1 MVIKTWLVILGG
13 LTAVGLFALIFF
25 LAKSMGITFGVY
37 AGAMLVFYILAATTV
52 SAATGFSE
60 FIRGM
65 LVGSNASLN
74 GLLLFELLSQTGNA
88 GLAQGVAISFF
99 GLNLLAIVKWISQFE
114 VYQALIGWSNWC
126 LPMSW
131 PIVLLGLLF
140 LLFSLLLAAVTGFQ
154 VQYLK
159 LQGLRVDWPTGT
171 IFVKGGLVSNLN
183 IWDTAFNMG
192 NFAFVDMNSG
202 DWHIEHESGHSL
214 NLGAFGFIFHLL
226 GAVDEWVFRQGDA
239 YSERLADSN
248 AGGGNNIPM
257 WA

>member
-37 AGAMLVFYILAATTV
+37 AGAMLVFYILAASTV

-74 GLLLFELLSQTGNA
+74 GLLIFELLSQTGNA
-88 GLAQGVAISFF
+88 GLAQGVAIGLF

-114 VYQALIGWSNWC
+114 VYQALIGWSNWF

-171 IFVKGGLVSNLN
+171 IFVKGGLISNLN
-183 IWDTAFNMG
+183 VWDTAFNMG

-226 GAVDEWVFRQGDA
+226 GAVDELVFRQGDA